1 MKTTRIKNL
10 LLLLVLLVLLAS
22 LLGVNQGTIDRFVDL
37 FVRYLLI
44 PAIVSLATGSLV
56 EVLTGDTL
64 KTILFV
70 VDIRGFK
77 FSITAFAIAV
87 AVLNF
92 VIFRT

>member
-10 LLLLVLLVLLAS
+10 LLFLVLLVLLAS
-22 LLGVNQGTIDRFVDL
+22 LLGISQGAIDRFVEL

-44 PAIVSLATGSLV
+44 PAIVSLASGSVV
-56 EVLTGDTL
+56 EALSGDAL
-64 KTILFV
+64 KTILVV

-87 AVLNF
+87 AILNF
-92 VIFRT
+92 LIF